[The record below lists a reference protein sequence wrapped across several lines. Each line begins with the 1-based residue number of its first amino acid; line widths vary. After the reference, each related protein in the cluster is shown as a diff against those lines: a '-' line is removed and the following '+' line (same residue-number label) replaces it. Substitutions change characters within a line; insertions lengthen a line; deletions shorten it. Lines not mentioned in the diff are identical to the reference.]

1 MTFAPKELIK
11 CSRISRIFIDKS
23 VDGSAHTCDFSVLS
37 VPING
42 IARSH
47 AVALSPGYIK
57 MPGKLLLGKRYVRE
71 VRLTNGVGNRRDIIT
86 LPPRENV
93 ALTLSF
99 VPPEVESPDLKDYQ
113 LRGILTFN
121 HRNGADQPFDVL
133 ADYWHPEL
141 YAEDVV
147 GHATSV
153 MDFGEV
159 HVAAPRTL
167 RLTLV
172 NPTRVDAEWFVEQL
186 EADYSPLGPKES
198 APSALP
204 FVVSPAHGVIPGKAR
219 SIPHKVTVDVTLRT
233 SEARR
238 YLTKLRFRVRAGRG
252 CAVACAGMGSFDE
265 TVEAGYNSQ
274 HGHVHGMLDNY
285 TPNDDVAL

>member
-1 MTFAPKELIK
+1 MYGVLLMKWM
-11 CSRISRIFIDKS
+11 S
-23 VDGSAHTCDFSVLS
+23 TC
-37 VPING
+37 G
-42 IARSH
+42 ITARAG
-47 AVALSPGYIK
+47 AVQAG
-57 MPGKLLLGKRYVRE
+57 GH
-71 VRLTNGVGNRRDIIT
+71 
-86 LPPRENV
+86 
-93 ALTLSF
+93 
-99 VPPEVESPDLKDYQ
+99 Q
-113 LRGILTFN
+113 RGAN
-121 HRNGADQPFDVL
+121 
-133 ADYWHPEL
+133 
-141 YAEDVV
+141 VV